1 MSFFCDALFRN
12 FEEDPEHAVRRPSKE
27 ELTVLGTT
35 VDIVAFREQEQIEG
49 FHHGP
54 VFIVKFLGRQRFRLL
69 ECLRKM
75 NGYGVCVC
83 VYVCSVY
90 IHTCVFTCVYMCM
103 CVFMYVR
110 VCSYVRVCIGS
121 KQNDFLAVQHD
132 GG

>member
-35 VDIVAFREQEQIEG
+35 VDIVAFREQEQVEG

-75 NGYGVCVC
+75 NGYGVYVCVCMCVVFTCTRVYLRVCTCVC
-83 VYVCSVY
+83 VCSCMYVCV
-90 IHTCVFTCVYMCM
+90 HVCTCVFICACM
-103 CVFMYVR
+103 HR
-110 VCSYVRVCIGS
+110 
-121 KQNDFLAVQHD
+121 K
-132 GG
+132 

>member
-35 VDIVAFREQEQIEG
+35 VDIVAFREQEQVEG

-75 NGYGVCVC
+75 NGYGV
-83 VYVCSVY
+83 YVCSVY
-90 IHTCVFTCVYMCM
+90 MHMCVFMCVYMCM

>member
-35 VDIVAFREQEQIEG
+35 VDIVAFREQEQVEG

-83 VYVCSVY
+83 MCV
-90 IHTCVFTCVYMCM
+90 VFTCTRVYLRVCT
-103 CVFMYVR
+103 CVCVCSCMYVR

>member
-1 MSFFCDALFRN
+1 MYVRN
-12 FEEDPEHAVRRPSKE
+12 FEEDPEHAVRRPNKE

-83 VYVCSVY
+83 LSLHVRTCMY
-90 IHTCVFTCVYMCM
+90 I
-103 CVFMYVR
+103 
-110 VCSYVRVCIGS
+110 SACIVS
-121 KQNDFLAVQHD
+121 EQNDFLAIQHD